1 MVNKPWDRKHEA
13 FQQAIREV
21 RSQSTLKQQELAEKL
36 GKPQS
41 YVSKYERGERKLDYL
56 ELMDVLEAC
65 GSGVQEFQALY
76 ESKQEADA
84 RLK

>member
-13 FQQAIREV
+13 FQEAIKEV
-21 RSQSTLKQQELAEKL
+21 RNQSELKQQELAEKL

-56 ELMDVLEAC
+56 EVMDVLEAC
-65 GSGVQEFQALY
+65 GSGVKEFQALY
-76 ESKQEADA
+76 ERKQSFDI
-84 RLK
+84 K